1 MLSKKIE
8 PMQTNSAIHILIS
21 AIIAYLCFAAV
32 QFFVWKKG
40 GLHFTS
46 ATDATGRKANLIL
59 QICGILIFIGAGT
72 IWQVSVNTNGQ
83 QSEMLQMPQGLPLWP
98 IAILACATAATGIM
112 IARKQIRMKTTS
124 DGPSPGTWYIYF
136 PLRTIFIILYELFFR
151 GVLFFATMAL
161 FSVYIAIPVNI
172 VLYYFAHILGD
183 RKESNGSIL
192 FGLILCAIAF
202 YYSSFWPAAIVHLAL
217 TLSYEIPFAIHSI
230 RHIKQKI

>member
-1 MLSKKIE
+1 
-8 PMQTNSAIHILIS
+8 MQTNSATHILIS
-21 AIIAYLCFAAV
+21 AIIAYLCFAAL
-32 QFFVWKKG
+32 QFLAWKKG

-46 ATDATGRKANLIL
+46 APDAAGRKTNLIL

-72 IWQVSVNTNGQ
+72 IWQVRVNANGQ

-98 IAILACATAATGIM
+98 IAILSCATAATGIM
-112 IARKQIRMKTTS
+112 IARKQLRMKTPS
-124 DGPSPGTWYIYF
+124 DGPSPGTWYMYF
-136 PLRTIFIILYELFFR
+136 PLRMIFIILYELFFR

-172 VLYYFAHILGD
+172 ALYYFAHILGD

-192 FGLILCAIAF
+192 FGLILCALAF
-202 YYSSFWPAAIVHLAL
+202 YYSSFWPAAIVHLSL
-217 TLSYEIPFAIHSI
+217 TLAYEIPFAIHSI